1 MEELKKGRYRHY
13 KGGEY
18 RLLVTATNSES
29 REEQVVYK
37 SLKDER
43 VWVRPKKMFLEEVEV
58 SGAKKPRFEFVG
70 ELEDE
75 TYEQKYLR
83 ALADYQNL
91 QKQQAKER
99 QEFVKFAVEDFLD
112 EIIPIYDHLK
122 LSLKGLNEEEKAN
135 PWAQGVALVLK
146 QFKEVLAANGVEE
159 ITTIGQ
165 PFDHESME
173 ALEGQGEIVKQE
185 VNPGYR
191 LNGKVVRPAKVIV
204 GVK

>member
-18 RLLVTATNSES
+18 RLLTTAKNSETQ
-29 REEQVVYK
+29 EDQVVYE

-43 VWVRPKKMFLEEVEV
+43 VWVRPKKMFFEEVEV
-58 SGAKKPRFEFVG
+58 DGAKKPRFEFLG
-70 ELEDE
+70 EDE
-75 TYEQKYLR
+75 DEPYEQKYLR

-99 QEFVKFAVEDFLD
+99 QEFVKFAIEDFLND
-112 EIIPIYDHLK
+112 IIPVYDHLK
-122 LSLKGLNEEEKAN
+122 LSLKGLSEEERAN

-146 QFKEVLAANGVEE
+146 QFKEVLATNGVEE
-159 ITTIGQ
+159 IATVGQ
-165 PFDHESME
+165 PFDYESME
-173 ALEGQGEIVKQE
+173 ALSGQGETVKQE
-185 VNPGYR
+185 VSPGYR

-204 GVK
+204 